1 MHDGGVDQ
9 CRFAGIIIVAD
20 LDVILIP
27 DDRSMKRYKRYGYY
41 CSSSV
46 SVLREF
52 ALYKGYLTPL
62 VYVIR
67 ITILL
72 EELVFSVVFSCIS
85 EKILRVLFNR
95 MTLDYVMICL
105 RLIVV

>member
-46 SVLREF
+46 NVLWEF
-52 ALYKGYLTPL
+52 ALYEGYLTPL
-62 VYVIR
+62 VYVIW
-67 ITILL
+67 ITIRR
-72 EELVFSVVFSCIS
+72 FWD
-85 EKILRVLFNR
+85 K
-95 MTLDYVMICL
+95 
-105 RLIVV
+105 